1 MRIPQTLRN
10 VRSVR
15 SVGLATNLVSF
26 LYDYKI
32 EQDEKRK
39 IKMLD
44 DYISGKTM
52 PAFVK
57 QSRGK

>member
-1 MRIPQTLRN
+1 MKTISRGKQMIGNIRKLTPEE
-10 VRSVR
+10 V
-15 SVGLATNLVSF
+15 
-26 LYDYKI
+26 DI
-32 EQDEKRK
+32 EEKRK

-57 QSRGK
+57 QSEGK